1 MQKSKYYAIVS
12 TFILCLMVMSCGSRD
27 VAELLPGTWEAVD
40 ADYYSDQK
48 EHEML
53 AATRQQVIEIDK
65 TTVFTFTPDSVVWMN
80 SVLNDI
86 DTRLAFAW
94 SFSNDTLRFSSD
106 DKEVVAMVVEK
117 VNKKNLVVTYV
128 LPVEQTPWRKHAT
141 VFRKAASNEPD

>member
-106 DKEVVAMVVEK
+106 
-117 VNKKNLVVTYV
+117 
-128 LPVEQTPWRKHAT
+128 
-141 VFRKAASNEPD
+141 